1 MSKISA
7 LLTPVKQKF
16 SSQFIRNL
24 GWLGGSEI
32 INRAF
37 RLVTTVILARFLS
50 AYDYGLAAI
59 VITTGEFVEVF
70 SRNGINAKL
79 IQAEQKELEVLC
91 NSAYWLNWV
100 LYSSLFVLQC
110 LIAFPISW
118 FYKDSQLILPICITA
133 LLYLTFPP
141 AIIQATLIQRENRFK
156 VTAAN
161 NFIQV
166 TGGNIITASLAV
178 LGLGMWAIV
187 LTRLLMAPLW
197 IIVHRMYHPWRPTK
211 KFTTEHWGEIFV
223 FGRSVLGSELLKTAV
238 NNLDYLIV
246 GRLLGIKVLG
256 LYYFAFNAGLGVSL
270 SIINAINT
278 ALLPHLCSARAEW
291 TQFKKQYLSSL
302 KTIACVIVPMVIL
315 QSSLA
320 PIYVP
325 IVFGQ
330 KWVSALPI
338 LILVCLSAIPRPFA
352 DAASQLL
359 IAVGKPHLIL
369 RWHLIFTCLFITGIL
384 IGVQWQAIGVATS
397 VFLTHLIFLPL
408 FTFWATRYVFSKAV

>member
-1 MSKISA
+1 MSKIST

-16 SSQFIRNL
+16 SSQFVRNL

-32 INRAF
+32 INRVF
-37 RLVTTVILARFLS
+37 RLATTVILARFLS
-50 AYDYGLAAI
+50 PYDYGLAAV

-79 IQAEQKELEVLC
+79 IQAEQAELEVLC

-100 LYSSLFVLQC
+100 IYISLFFLQC
-110 LIAFPISW
+110 LIAFPVAW
-118 FYKDSQLILPICITA
+118 FYKDTQLILPICITA

-141 AIIQATLIQRENRFK
+141 AMIQFTLIQRENRFK

-161 NFIQV
+161 NFIQI

-187 LTRLLMAPLW
+187 LTRLLMAPFW
-197 IIVHRMYHPWRPTK
+197 VIFHRIYHPWRPTE
-211 KFTTEHWGEIFV
+211 KFTTKHWGEIFA
-223 FGRSVLGSELLKTAV
+223 FGRNVLGSELLKTAV

-246 GRLLGIKVLG
+246 GRILGLQVLG

-278 ALLPHLCSARAEW
+278 ALLPHLCSVRAEW

-302 KTIACVIVPMVIL
+302 KTIACVIIPMVVL

-330 KWVSALPI
+330 KWVAALPI
-338 LILVCLSAIPRPFA
+338 LILICLSAIPRPFA

-359 IAVGKPHLIL
+359 IAIGKPHLIL
-369 RWHLIFTCLFITGIL
+369 RWHLIFTAIFITGIL
-384 IGVQWQAIGVATS
+384 IGIQWQAIGVAAS
-397 VFLTHLIFLPL
+397 VLLTHFIFLPL

>member
-32 INRAF
+32 VNRGF
-37 RLVTTVILARFLS
+37 RLITTVILARFLS

-79 IQAEQKELEVLC
+79 IQAEQEELEVLC

-100 LYSSLFVLQC
+100 IYCSLFILQC

-141 AIIQATLIQRENRFK
+141 GIIQATLIQRENRFK

-211 KFTTEHWGEIFV
+211 KFTTKYWGEIFC
-223 FGRSVLGSELLKTAV
+223 F
-238 NNLDYLIV
+238 
-246 GRLLGIKVLG
+246 
-256 LYYFAFNAGLGVSL
+256 
-270 SIINAINT
+270 
-278 ALLPHLCSARAEW
+278 W
-291 TQFKKQYLSSL
+291 TQCF
-302 KTIACVIVPMVIL
+302 
-315 QSSLA
+315 
-320 PIYVP
+320 
-325 IVFGQ
+325 
-330 KWVSALPI
+330 
-338 LILVCLSAIPRPFA
+338 R
-352 DAASQLL
+352 
-359 IAVGKPHLIL
+359 
-369 RWHLIFTCLFITGIL
+369 
-384 IGVQWQAIGVATS
+384 
-397 VFLTHLIFLPL
+397 
-408 FTFWATRYVFSKAV
+408 